1 MLPRGNP
8 PLQYSREFKSIRSY
22 IDGSFLRSLL
32 TFVVVEKV
40 ELACNSQ
47 LRDERERE
55 IFYTA
60 QRCINFFSV
69 FELFFEDEFS
79 PFCANMYILFLDCRK
94 GGGPTFRDAQVF
106 STFSRDT
113 QKGTSTRQDPV
124 TLSQEAVSRSQV
136 YTGFSKETALSTRVD
151 AFTSA
156 PLYRDGTCLRTGT
169 LPKCTSKCLR
179 RLCCGLLP
187 DEFSY
192 IRKYREERTGRGC
205 KYFSGFPVTI
215 AIPLVTI
222 RETSNA
228 RDSPLTFG
236 KEKKKKKE
244 AELKRSG
251 YRRPRERAYL
261 RAQLSPA
268 SHPTAPLAV
277 VLLQRFNGRSSPR

>member
-136 YTGFSKETALSTRVD
+136 YTGFSKETALS
-151 AFTSA
+151 
-156 PLYRDGTCLRTGT
+156 
-169 LPKCTSKCLR
+169 
-179 RLCCGLLP
+179 
-187 DEFSY
+187 
-192 IRKYREERTGRGC
+192 
-205 KYFSGFPVTI
+205 
-215 AIPLVTI
+215 
-222 RETSNA
+222 
-228 RDSPLTFG
+228 
-236 KEKKKKKE
+236 
-244 AELKRSG
+244 
-251 YRRPRERAYL
+251 
-261 RAQLSPA
+261 LSLI
-268 SHPTAPLAV
+268 HI
-277 VLLQRFNGRSSPR
+277 